1 MMPNSPINLEE
12 AAVEEQSAQEKMIR
26 GSAWMTGGS
35 IFSRVLGAIYII
47 PWMAWMGSA
56 ATGKAA
62 NGLYALGYT
71 PYALFLTIATTGVPS
86 AIAKQVSYYN
96 ALGEYNTGRK
106 LFKKGMGLMVVT
118 GVVCFLIMYL
128 LAPVIGV
135 GEPDQIQVIR
145 SLSWAL
151 LIIPGMSLIRGFFQ
165 GYQEMAPS
173 AISQLIEQIARI
185 IFMLASVYL
194 IMQVFN
200 GQMVTAVTAST
211 FAAFIG
217 ALFSLLALGYYWLK
231 QKPRMDALAATS
243 LDKID
248 VSTNEILVEM
258 IKEAIPFVIIG
269 SGITFFQLID
279 QYTFE
284 RIVIATTNTT
294 AVLAREMF
302 AVFAFNANKLIMITI
317 SIAVSMAVTA
327 IPLITEAFTKNLI
340 KEVRK
345 QVSTNIQLFCFVMF
359 PAAIGMAAVAEP
371 LYTVFYQHSDLGTTI
386 LQISC
391 YMSIILGL
399 YTVLSAIL
407 QSMNQNKY
415 AIFCL
420 VVGVLVKAAVQYP
433 LVKMFQAEG
442 ALYATIFGFSV
453 SSLMLLW
460 TLRRLTRFNVRF
472 IFKRILLITLMT
484 LLMAV
489 VTILVREL
497 CYLFVS
503 PMSREWALVVTIVSA
518 IAGGFSYL
526 YLSLKTRLADRL
538 LGAKVA
544 GIRRRLRIK

>member
-1 MMPNSPINLEE
+1 
-12 AAVEEQSAQEKMIR
+12 
-26 GSAWMTGGS
+26 
-35 IFSRVLGAIYII
+35 
-47 PWMAWMGSA
+47 
-56 ATGKAA
+56 
-62 NGLYALGYT
+62 
-71 PYALFLTIATTGVPS
+71 
-86 AIAKQVSYYN
+86 
-96 ALGEYNTGRK
+96 
-106 LFKKGMGLMVVT
+106 MVVT

-484 LLMAV
+484 LLMAI

>member
-1 MMPNSPINLEE
+1 MPNAPINIEE
-12 AAVEEQSAQEKMIR
+12 AVVEEKSAQEKMIR
-26 GSAWMTGGS
+26 GSAWMTAGS

-47 PWMAWMGSA
+47 PWMAWMGGG
-56 ATGKAA
+56 ATAKAA

-71 PYALFLTIATTGVPS
+71 PYALFLTIATAGVPS

-106 LFKKGMGLMVVT
+106 LFKKGMGLMIVT
-118 GVVCFLIMYL
+118 GVIFFLIMYL
-128 LAPVIGV
+128 FAPVIGV
-135 GEPDQIQVIR
+135 GEADQIQVIR

-151 LIIPGMSLIRGFFQ
+151 LVIPGMSLIRGFFQ

-185 IFMLASVYL
+185 IFMLAAVYL

-200 GQMVTAVTAST
+200 GKMVTAVTAST

-217 ALFSLLALGYYWLK
+217 AIFSLLALGYYWLK
-231 QKPRMDALAATS
+231 QKPRLDLLAANS
-243 LDKID
+243 LDQVN
-248 VSTNEILVEM
+248 VSTNQILIEM

-284 RIVIATTNTT
+284 KIVLSTSNSTQIM
-294 AVLAREMF
+294 ARELF

-340 KEVRK
+340 KDVRK

-371 LYTVFYQHSDLGTTI
+371 LYTVFYQHSDLGTMI

-391 YMSIILGL
+391 YMSIVLGL
-399 YTVLSAIL
+399 FTVLSAIL
-407 QSMNQNKY
+407 QAMNQNRY
-415 AIFCL
+415 AIFAL
-420 VVGVLVKAAVQYP
+420 VIGVAVKGIVQYP
-433 LVKMFQAEG
+433 LVKLFQAQG
-442 ALYATIFGFSV
+442 ALYATIFGFCV
-453 SSLMLLW
+453 TSLMLAW

-472 IFKRILLITLMT
+472 VLKRIVLISLMT
-484 LLMAV
+484 LIMAV
-489 VTILVREL
+489 ATIIVREA
-497 CYLFVS
+497 CYLVI
-503 PMSREWALVVTIVSA
+503 PPKSRELALVVTVVSA
-518 IAGGFSYL
+518 VFGGYTYIYL
-526 YLSLKTRLADRL
+526 ALKTRLADRL
-538 LGAKVA
+538 IGARVA
-544 GIRRRLRIK
+544 GLRRRLRIK

>member
-1 MMPNSPINLEE
+1 
-12 AAVEEQSAQEKMIR
+12 
-26 GSAWMTGGS
+26 
-35 IFSRVLGAIYII
+35 
-47 PWMAWMGSA
+47 
-56 ATGKAA
+56 
-62 NGLYALGYT
+62 
-71 PYALFLTIATTGVPS
+71 
-86 AIAKQVSYYN
+86 
-96 ALGEYNTGRK
+96 
-106 LFKKGMGLMVVT
+106 
-118 GVVCFLIMYL
+118 
-128 LAPVIGV
+128 
-135 GEPDQIQVIR
+135 
-145 SLSWAL
+145 
-151 LIIPGMSLIRGFFQ
+151 MSLIRGFFQ

-231 QKPRMDALAATS
+231 QKPRMDALAATI

-371 LYTVFYQHSDLGTTI
+371 LYTVF
-386 LQISC
+386 
-391 YMSIILGL
+391 
-399 YTVLSAIL
+399 
-407 QSMNQNKY
+407 
-415 AIFCL
+415 
-420 VVGVLVKAAVQYP
+420 
-433 LVKMFQAEG
+433 
-442 ALYATIFGFSV
+442 
-453 SSLMLLW
+453 
-460 TLRRLTRFNVRF
+460 
-472 IFKRILLITLMT
+472 
-484 LLMAV
+484 
-489 VTILVREL
+489 
-497 CYLFVS
+497 
-503 PMSREWALVVTIVSA
+503 
-518 IAGGFSYL
+518 
-526 YLSLKTRLADRL
+526 
-538 LGAKVA
+538 
-544 GIRRRLRIK
+544 